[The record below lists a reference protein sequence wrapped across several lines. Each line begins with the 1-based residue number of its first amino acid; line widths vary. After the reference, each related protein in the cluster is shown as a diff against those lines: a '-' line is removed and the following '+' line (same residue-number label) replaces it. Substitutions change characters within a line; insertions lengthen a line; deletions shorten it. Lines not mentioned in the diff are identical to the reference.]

1 MRRQGTAPPEQV
13 SMVPAAPAEA
23 QRPPERNEERER
35 HRSVTIHPRPI
46 PAPGQLE
53 AAQERASIYAWSAG
67 IFSKVTHP
75 HYGSVVVPHRS
86 SFSAICCA
94 AEVWGCDW
102 SEVLDATVT
111 WPDPGD
117 KITNRPG
124 KMPERKE
131 RFGELT

>member
-35 HRSVTIHPRPI
+35 HRSVTIHPRPFQTDRQWRD
-46 PAPGQLE
+46 AT
-53 AAQERASIYAWSAG
+53 ERSMAFSWSAK
-67 IFSKVTHP
+67 IYSKVTHP
-75 HYGSVVVPHRS
+75 KYGSVVVPHRS
-86 SFSAICCA
+86 SFSAITCA

-117 KITNRPG
+117 KITNRP
-124 KMPERKE
+124 ERKTVF
-131 RFGELT
+131 RR